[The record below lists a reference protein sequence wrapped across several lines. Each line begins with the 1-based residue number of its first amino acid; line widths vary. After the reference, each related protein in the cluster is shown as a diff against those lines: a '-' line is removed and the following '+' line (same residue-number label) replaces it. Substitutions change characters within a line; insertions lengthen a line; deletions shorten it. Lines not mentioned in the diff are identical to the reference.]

1 MSWGV
6 PFALLLVLG
15 AVPLILFL
23 HSLRP
28 RGLKVRT
35 TALFIWERVSKERPL
50 AMRLGWLLRRNLLLI
65 LQLLAA
71 ILLIAALADPS
82 LLRFGAPAGDTV
94 VVMDLTASM
103 KAKGPGGTRFDAA
116 RRELLSL
123 VDGLP
128 PDRRMMLIGVGSETR
143 LIVPFTAD
151 KTRLR
156 EAGGKLLPT
165 DAAGDVKNA
174 VLFAHAFLKKGSRDR
189 VVVISDGAFTGAEE
203 FSRESAH
210 LRLVKIPG
218 GTENLGIVG
227 LDLRRHPDG
236 SQRYEVMAQVVNFG
250 AKPARALVTL
260 ALGQTVL
267 AREDITIE
275 AGGRRVLII
284 PYDGDPVGTLTAQL
298 AIDDDFATDN
308 RAALT
313 VGGAAPL
320 RLLYVG
326 PGNPALSNLLR
337 FFPNVQVTAVTSWEP
352 DAARRGGDPSTELRT
367 GAGNVHDV
375 IVFDRVPAPVLTEG
389 NVILINTVAPNLP
402 LKLQGEVRT
411 PRISAPLAKHAVT
424 AGLSL
429 GDLHVQESLRVAAGG
444 DSIVLARAAESP
456 LLVAFERARLRALY
470 IGFDLTASD
479 LPFRVA
485 FPVLFHNVFEWFQ
498 PGRREFPA
506 DGVRAGA
513 PLAIHVPPGD
523 QELEISAPSGR
534 KERLEV
540 TGNPVIFGDT
550 LEAGV
555 YTYKSASREGR
566 FAVNLFDERES
577 NIGPRIGAAAAAT
590 PPAERDAGVTET
602 GFSLWPFLLG
612 LVLLVLAVELI
623 LAFRN
628 RLSLSPLLL
637 RAGALAALALA
648 CVNPK
653 IFPAAAALDVIL
665 SIDVSRSVGQEGRE
679 KAGEVLEA
687 AGRLTN
693 GDTRTGLLAF
703 GRVPEWEFPPRRDFP
718 AADFA
723 ARLDSEST
731 DVEAALQAAL
741 AQIGEGRQGKLLLV
755 SDGNENRGNIARL
768 VPLLRS
774 QGTQVWTLPVSLARG
789 RNEVFLSDLVLPRQV
804 DSAETFH
811 VTGKIES
818 LRDAPAHIKLLRDGM
833 LTGERELQ
841 LKAGVNEIGFRD
853 SLTARGSH
861 SYELLVEAKDDTL
874 AENNLLQGVVEVK
887 GPPRV
892 LLLSSE
898 PDGQRFLSRALRVQG
913 FAVTESAPEASA
925 LALAELSS
933 YDLVILDNVPAFH
946 LTHAK
951 MENIET
957 YVRDLGGGLL
967 VVGGS
972 QSYGAGGYFRTPLE
986 RILPVEMRP
995 PARLDM
1001 PHVALLFVLDKSGSM
1016 GVGPEGG
1023 TKLDLAKAAAIAAA
1037 DIMNPTDQIGIL
1049 AFDATW
1055 DWALPFRPVGN
1066 GERINDKLAALR
1078 SDGGTDMYGAM
1089 VEARRAMIDKEAAI
1103 KHIIVLSD
1111 GLSDK
1116 ADFQSLVQQLARAGV
1131 TVSTVSVGE
1140 DSDVKLMAAIA
1151 REGKGRGY
1159 VAHDPQTIP
1168 QIFTTET
1175 LLISRDLLIEKTFA
1189 PRVAAPGGPLRGIA
1203 QEALPHLRGYVLTY
1217 PKQRS
1222 ELLMKAGDDPLLV
1235 SWRHGLG
1242 RVMAFTS
1249 DLSGRWG
1256 REWVSWPGLPQWAGQ
1271 LARDTMRKIVQARM
1285 RAEFHAEGDAVR
1297 LVADFVSRDGRF
1309 MNHLKLRGNVTAP
1322 NRSTQ
1327 HHTLQQSAPG
1337 RYEGKFT
1344 PAGRGIHFVTLFA
1357 EGGADEAPSSVATL
1371 PYVAPYPREYRELRP
1386 NLAVLSRL
1394 AKDTGGEMLDPENFS
1409 AGLGRL
1415 YTPSPGVAFRG
1426 HETWWPLAV
1435 AALLLFLADLVMRSW
1450 PRRSVGHIS
1459 TVVSQP

>member
-1 MSWGV
+1 MLWSV
-6 PFALLLVLG
+6 PSALLVIFG

-28 RGLKVRT
+28 RGFKVNT
-35 TALFIWERVSKERPL
+35 TALFIWERVLKERPL
-50 AMRLGWLLRRNLLLI
+50 ATRLGWLLRKNLLLI

-71 ILLIAALADPS
+71 ILLIGALADPS
-82 LLRFGAPAGDTV
+82 LLHFSAPAGDTV

-103 KAKGPGGTRFDAA
+103 KAKGPAGTRFDAA
-116 RRELLSL
+116 RREFLSL
-123 VDGLP
+123 VDALP
-128 PDRRMMLIGVGSETR
+128 ADRKMMLIGVGSETR

-156 EAGGKLLPT
+156 EAGRNLLPADT
-165 DAAGDVKNA
+165 SGGVKDAI
-174 VLFAHAFLKKGSRDR
+174 LFAHAFLKKGSSDR

-210 LRLVKIPG
+210 LRFIKTPG
-218 GTENLGIVG
+218 GAENLGIVG
-227 LDLRRHPDG
+227 LDLRRHSDG
-236 SQRYEVMAQVVNFG
+236 SERYEVMAQVRNFG
-250 AKPARALVTL
+250 VRAARAPLTL

-267 AREDITIE
+267 ARQEIMIE
-275 AGGRRVLII
+275 AGGRRVLVY
-284 PYDGDPVGTLTAQL
+284 PYDGDPVGTLSAQL
-298 AIDDDFATDN
+298 EIDDDFATDN
-308 RAALT
+308 RATLT
-313 VGGAAPL
+313 VSAAAPV

-337 FFPNVQVTAVTSWEP
+337 FFPNVQLTAVTSWGP
-352 DAARRGGDPSTELRT
+352 DATRREGDRGGIY
-367 GAGNVHDV
+367 DV
-375 IVFDRVPAPVLTEG
+375 VIFDRVAAPGLTEG

-402 LKLQGEVRT
+402 LNLQGEVRT
-411 PRISAPLAKHAVT
+411 PRISAPLAKHPVT

-429 GDLHVQESLRVAAGG
+429 GDLHVQESLRVAADG
-444 DSIVLARAAESP
+444 DSIVLARAAGGP
-456 LLVAFERARLRALY
+456 LLVAFERAKLRALF
-470 IGFDLTASD
+470 IGFDLMASD

-513 PLAIHVPPGD
+513 PIPIFVPPGD
-523 QELEISAPSGR
+523 RELEITTPSGR

-540 TGNPVIFGDT
+540 IRNPVVFGNT
-550 LEAGV
+550 LEVGV
-555 YTYKSASREGR
+555 YTYKSASRAGR
-566 FAVNLFDERES
+566 FAVNLFDEEES
-577 NIGPRIGAAAAAT
+577 DIGARVGATAAAA
-590 PPAERDAGVTET
+590 PPAGREGGVTEA
-602 GFSLWPFLLG
+602 GFSLWPFLLAA
-612 LVLLVLAVELI
+612 VLLLLAVELI
-623 LAFRN
+623 LACRM
-628 RLSLSPLLL
+628 RLSLSPLML
-637 RAGALAALALA
+637 RAGAVAALALA

-653 IFPAAAALDVIL
+653 IFQAAEALDVIL
-665 SIDVSRSVGQEGRE
+665 GVDLSRSVGQEGRE
-679 KAGEVLEA
+679 KARELLDIA
-687 AGRLTN
+687 AGLKDA
-693 GDTRTGLLAF
+693 DTRTGLLTF
-703 GRVPEWEFPPRRDFP
+703 GRAPEWEFPPRRDFP

-723 ARLDSEST
+723 ARLDREAT
-731 DVEAALQAAL
+731 DVQAAL
-741 AQIGEGRQGKLLLV
+741 EAGLTQIGEGRQGKLLLL
-755 SDGNENRGNIARL
+755 SDGNENRGNSSRII
-768 VPLLRS
+768 PLLRS

-804 DSAETFH
+804 DSAEAFE
-811 VTGKIES
+811 VSGKIES
-818 LRDAPAHIKLLRDGM
+818 LHDAPARVKLLRDGV
-833 LTGERELQ
+833 LAGERELQ

-853 SLTARGSH
+853 SLGERGSH

-892 LLLSSE
+892 LLLSSQ
-898 PDGQRFLSRALRVQG
+898 PDSQRFLARVLRVQG
-913 FAVTESAPEASA
+913 FTVTESAPEASA
-925 LALAELSS
+925 LALSDLSS

-946 LTHAK
+946 LSHAK

-995 PARLDM
+995 PARLDL

-1016 GVGPEGG
+1016 GAGPEGG

-1049 AFDATW
+1049 AFDAAW
-1055 DWALPFRPVGN
+1055 DWTLPFRPVGK
-1066 GERINDKLAALR
+1066 GEWINDKLAALQ
-1078 SDGGTDMYGAM
+1078 SDGGTDMYKAM
-1089 VEARRAMIDKEAAI
+1089 VEARRAIIGKEAAI
-1103 KHIIVLSD
+1103 KHVIVLSD
-1111 GLSDK
+1111 GLTDK
-1116 ADFQSLVQQLARAGV
+1116 ADFQSLVQELARAGV
-1131 TVSTVSVGE
+1131 TLSTVSVGN
-1140 DSDVKLMAAIA
+1140 DADVKLMAEIA

-1159 VAHDPQTIP
+1159 VALDPQTIP

-1189 PRVAAPGGPLRGIA
+1189 PRVAAPAGPLRGIA
-1203 QEALPHLRGYVLTY
+1203 QGSLPRLRGYVLTY

-1222 ELLMKAGDDPLLV
+1222 ELLMKAGEDPLLV

-1256 REWVSWPGLPQWAGQ
+1256 KEWVAWQGLPQWAGQ
-1271 LARDTMRKIVQARM
+1271 LARDTMRKIVETRM
-1285 RAEFHAEGDAVR
+1285 RAEFHADGDAVR
-1297 LVADFVSRDGRF
+1297 VVADFISKDGQF
-1309 MNHLKLRGNVTAP
+1309 MNHLKLYGNVTAP

-1327 HHTLQQSAPG
+1327 QNTLLQSAPG

-1344 PAGRGIHFVTLFA
+1344 PAERGIHFVTLFA
-1357 EGGADEAPSSVATL
+1357 EGNAGEAPSSVVTI
-1371 PYVAPYPREYRELRP
+1371 PYVAPYPKEYRELRP
-1386 NLAVLSRL
+1386 NLALLSRL
-1394 AKDTGGEMLDPENFS
+1394 AEETGGEVLDPENFS
-1409 AGLGRL
+1409 AGLRRL
-1415 YTPSPGVAFRG
+1415 YTPSPGKASRG
-1426 HETWWPLAV
+1426 HETWWPLAG
-1435 AALLLFLADLVMRSW
+1435 AGLILFLADLVMRSW
-1450 PRRSVGHIS
+1450 PRRARMTLAQH
-1459 TVVSQP
+1459 